1 RSEVHDADVDLA
13 AIVARPPHLTRNT
26 SQVGL
31 REKLGHYRTTPVFQM
46 EISRSSLSSLRAGL
60 PEAVSMINCMS
71 LAVASSRLVPSRSWP
86 ASKSIQRGFFCASAE
101 LEAILSVGTGKPSG
115 VPRPVVNNSRVA
127 PAATSAVEETASLPG
142 ASRMASPGRD
152 ARWP

>member
-1 RSEVHDADVDLA
+1 IEDSQCVQTILRNECVPHISAAEGNGTDAPARITGEQRVHEPRLMNAMKRTRSEVHDADVDLA

-101 LEAILSVGTGKPSG
+101 LE
-115 VPRPVVNNSRVA
+115 
-127 PAATSAVEETASLPG
+127 
-142 ASRMASPGRD
+142 
-152 ARWP
+152 